1 LYAVVDGILRHN
13 LEIQPGFVRHRSD
26 ELMASLFH
34 RVMFVVLAAGAAAT
48 VTAQSTDTGILSNQ
62 DLANARAMIREGQE
76 TVIREELKL
85 TAEEEAAFW
94 PLYAEYRADMLP
106 IQDRYV
112 TLIFGYM
119 RQYESGVLTDNY
131 AEEMLEGYFSV
142 KNDLLR
148 TRKKYIRQFRKTLP
162 MLKVARFY
170 QLENKM
176 NADIDAEL
184 ALLVPLVEAN

>member
-1 LYAVVDGILRHN
+1 VVADGILRHI
-13 LEIQPGFVRHRSD
+13 LEIQPGFVRHRSE

-34 RVMFVVLAAGAAAT
+34 RIIFVFLAVGAAAT
-48 VTAQSTDTGILSNQ
+48 ATAQDTDAGILSNQ
-62 DLANARAMIREGQE
+62 DLANSRAMIREGQE
-76 TVIREELKL
+76 TVIREELRL

-94 PLYAEYRADMLP
+94 PLYSEYRADMLP

-119 RQYESGVLTDNY
+119 RQYQTGVLTDEY
-131 AEEMLEGYFSV
+131 AEDMLDGYFSV

-148 TRKKYIRQFRKTLP
+148 TRKKYIRQFRKILP

-184 ALLVPLVEAN
+184 AVLVPLVEAN